1 MRFVWAVLAFVL
13 AAASFGAGL
22 AQRTVFLGPDSEQET
37 VAVDE
42 DLPYTVIDAD
52 ALSLHPG
59 TQTLRIAGDGAL
71 YTAYGRTADVEA
83 WLSDQSYNRVSAGED
98 GALDTTVVEPTAEAT
113 DGTDGRDPAGSDLWI
128 EEQTAEDELVR
139 QEQLPEGMSMLV
151 AVDGSAPAPSD
162 ISLVWPLDQKTPWFG
177 PLMVLGGVF
186 LAAGIV
192 LYILA
197 VRHTRR
203 RRGPLRK
210 GPALPPAD
218 PAGDDPAEDA
228 SEKGVISASRRS
240 RGRRAL
246 VAVPAVVLSAGLLA
260 GCTAD
265 SWPEL
270 GAQQTETPTPT
281 PTATAAPD
289 QKPSSLTEAQADR
302 IIAEISET
310 VGAADEALDAD
321 LAAQRLTGLA
331 LRTREVNYQ
340 LRAEIEYPAPAAIPS
355 APATIV
361 LPQAVEG
368 WPRTALLIV
377 ADEEDSTVAP
387 TVMAMTQDDPWSA
400 YRVSYLASLEAAAET
415 PQLAPVWLGAALVAP
430 DSPFLAL
437 APDDVPAA
445 YADLMGNGDA
455 SEYADLFD
463 TSNDG
468 FLSAVAENRQATI
481 DAFNET
487 GAETGTIEYA
497 QGPGDTAPVALA
509 TLDSGAIIAVG
520 IEETVTVRP
529 TDEDAVIRFGDSA
542 DLAFLTGETE
552 SATGVQTTY
561 TDQLFFF
568 VPAQGSAEKIRLL
581 GYSSAIQAAELL
593 PEPEDAGDAE
603 PEGE

>member
-22 AQRTVFLGPDSEQET
+22 AQRTVFMGPDSEQET

-42 DLPYTVIDAD
+42 ELPYTVIDAD
-52 ALSLHPG
+52 AFSLHAG
-59 TQTLRIAGDGAL
+59 TQTLRIAGEGTL
-71 YTAYGRTADVEA
+71 YAAYGRTADVEA
-83 WLSDQSYNRVSAGED
+83 WLSDQTYNRVSAGED
-98 GALDTTVVEPTAEAT
+98 GGLETTVVEPTVEAGDAT
-113 DGTDGRDPAGSDLWI
+113 AGRNPAGSDLWI
-128 EEQTAEDELVR
+128 EEQTADDELLR
-139 QEQLPEGMSMLV
+139 QEHLPDGVSMIV
-151 AVDGSAPAPSD
+151 AVDGSSPAPSD

-177 PLMVLGGVF
+177 PLMVLGGVL

-210 GPALPPAD
+210 GPSLPPPTD
-218 PAGDDPAEDA
+218 PGDGGALEA
-228 SEKGVISASRRS
+228 AAQKGVISTSRRS
-240 RGRRAL
+240 RGGRAL
-246 VAVPAVVLSAGLLA
+246 IAVPAVMVTAGLLA

-270 GAQQTETPTPT
+270 GAEPSATPTPT
-281 PTATAAPD
+281 PTATTAPD
-289 QKPSSLTEAQADR
+289 QKPSALTEAQADR
-302 IIAEISET
+302 IIGEISET
-310 VGAADEALDAD
+310 VGAADESLDAD
-321 LAAQRLTGLA
+321 LASQRLSGLA
-331 LRTREVNYQ
+331 LQTREVNYR

-368 WPRTALLIV
+368 WPRTALVIV
-377 ADEEDSTVAP
+377 ADEEDTTVAP
-387 TVMAMTQDDPWSA
+387 TIMAMTQDDPWSA

-415 PQLAPVWLGAALVAP
+415 PQLAPAWLGAALVAP

-445 YADLMGNGDA
+445 YADLMGNGDE

-468 FLSAVAENRQATI
+468 FLSAVGENRQATI

-497 QGPGDTAPVALA
+497 QGPGDTDPVALA
-509 TLDSGAIIAVG
+509 TLDSGAIVAVG
-520 IEETVTVRP
+520 IQETVTVRP
-529 TDEDAVIRFGDSA
+529 TDEDAVIKFGDSA

-568 VPAQGSAEKIRLL
+568 VPAQGSTEKIRLL
-581 GYSSAIQAAELL
+581 GYSSAIQAADLL
-593 PEPEDAGDAE
+593 PEAEDAGDAE
-603 PEGE
+603 GE